1 MFQMTKLAAAAL
13 IAAALTVTGASAQTV
28 LIASDTHPDGYPT
41 VEAVKYFGELVKE
54 RTAGRYTVDVKFA
67 AQLGQEADTVE
78 QVRAGAIAINR
89 TSLGPWNGLVK
100 QTIVPSLPYIFRDTA
115 HARAVMS
122 GPVGDEILAA
132 FEPYGVIG
140 LAFYDGGARS
150 FYTSNKQITSV
161 ADLKGMKLRTMQSDI
176 FVDMMGAFGATATP
190 MPYGEVYSA
199 IETGVV
205 DGAENN
211 FPSYDTAKHSEV
223 AKFYTLDEHLIVPE
237 VLVISKMVWDS
248 ISAED
253 QAIIKA
259 AAKESVAKQYEL
271 WDAKVAESRKIVED
285 AGSTIVEVADKQAFV
300 DAVKPVYDKYAA
312 DPELKALIEKIQ
324 AAK

>member
-1 MFQMTKLAAAAL
+1 MFQMTRLAAAAL

-176 FVDMMGAFGATATP
+176 FVDMMGAFGATAP
-190 MPYGEVYSA
+190 PLPDGEV
-199 IETGVV
+199 
-205 DGAENN
+205 
-211 FPSYDTAKHSEV
+211 
-223 AKFYTLDEHLIVPE
+223 
-237 VLVISKMVWDS
+237 
-248 ISAED
+248 
-253 QAIIKA
+253 
-259 AAKESVAKQYEL
+259 
-271 WDAKVAESRKIVED
+271 
-285 AGSTIVEVADKQAFV
+285 
-300 DAVKPVYDKYAA
+300 
-312 DPELKALIEKIQ
+312 
-324 AAK
+324 

>member
-13 IAAALTVTGASAQTV
+13 VAAAMSIGPVTAQTV
-28 LIASDTHPDGYPT
+28 LVASDTHPDGYPT
-41 VEAVKYFGELVKE
+41 VEAVKHFGQLVSE
-54 RTAGRYTVDVKFA
+54 RTDGRYSVDMKFG

-122 GPVGDEILAA
+122 GPIGDEILAA
-132 FEPYGVIG
+132 FEPYGVVG

-150 FYTSNKQITSV
+150 FYTSKKQITSV
-161 ADLKGMKLRTMQSDI
+161 DDLKGMKLRTMQSDI
-176 FVDMMGAFGATATP
+176 FVDMMAAFGATATP

-237 VLVISKMVWDS
+237 VLVMSKIVWDT
-248 ISAED
+248 ISPED

-271 WDAKVAESRKIVED
+271 WDAKVAESRKIVE
-285 AGSTIVEVADKQAFV
+285 ASGSTIADVANKQAFV

-312 DPELKALIEKIQ
+312 DPDLKALIEKIQ
-324 AAK
+324 ALQ

>member
-1 MFQMTKLAAAAL
+1 MFQMTKLAASAMV
-13 IAAALTVTGASAQTV
+13 AAAMMIGGAQAQTV

-54 RTAGRYTVDVKFA
+54 RTEGRYTVDVKFA

-100 QTIVPSLPYIFRDTA
+100 QTIVPSLPYIFKSTA
-115 HARAVMS
+115 HARSVMQ
-122 GPVGDEILAA
+122 GPIGDEILAA
-132 FEPYGVIG
+132 FEPYGVVG

-161 ADLKGMKLRTMQSDI
+161 DDLKGMKLRTMQSDI
-176 FVDMMGAFGATATP
+176 FVDMMAAFGATATP

-237 VLVISKMVWDS
+237 VLVISKMVWDT
-248 ISAED
+248 ISPED

-300 DAVKPVYDKYAA
+300 DAVKPVYEKYAA

-324 AAK
+324 AAE

>member
-1 MFQMTKLAAAAL
+1 MFQMTKLAATAL
-13 IAAALTVTGASAQTV
+13 LAAALSIGTASAQTV
-28 LIASDTHPDGYPT
+28 LLASDTHPDGYPT

-100 QTIVPSLPYIFRDTA
+100 QTIVPSLPYIFKSTA
-115 HARAVMS
+115 HARSVMS
-122 GPVGDEILAA
+122 GPIGDEILAA

-161 ADLKGMKLRTMQSDI
+161 EDLKGMKLRTMQSDI

-237 VLVISKMVWDS
+237 VLVISKIVWDG
-248 ISAED
+248 ISPED

-271 WDAKVAESRKIVED
+271 WDAKVAESRKIVEES
-285 AGSTIVEVADKQAFV
+285 GSTIVEVADKQAFV

-324 AAK
+324 AAE

>member
-13 IAAALTVTGASAQTV
+13 LSAAMTMGAAQAQTV

-54 RTAGRYTVDVKFA
+54 RTAGRYSIDVKFG

-115 HARAVMS
+115 HARAVMQ

-132 FEPYGVIG
+132 FEPYGVVG
-140 LAFYDGGARS
+140 LAFYDGGSRS
-150 FYTSNKQITSV
+150 FYTSKKQITSV
-161 ADLKGMKLRTMQSDI
+161 DDLKGMKLRTMQSDI
-176 FVDMMGAFGATATP
+176 FVDMMAAFGATATP

-223 AKFYTLDEHLIVPE
+223 AKFYTIDEHLIVPE
-237 VLVISKMVWDS
+237 VLVMSKMVWDT

-259 AAKESVAKQYEL
+259 AAKESVARQYEL
-271 WDAKVAESRKIVED
+271 WDAKVAESRKLVE
-285 AGSTIVEVADKQAFV
+285 ASGSTIAQVADKQAFV

-312 DPELKALIEKIQ
+312 DADLKALIEKIQ

>member
-237 VLVISKMVWDS
+237 VLVISKMVWDG